1 MTRYD
6 ALTELLD
13 ERYSCRQFLP
23 KQVSREVLEQLLS
36 AARRTPSWSNTQ
48 SWQIIVTEGDATRKF
63 SDALVEH
70 VASGVPQP
78 DFPFPANYNAVHR
91 ARRRECGGALYESI
105 GVVKSDTEATTRQF
119 IRNYELFDAPHA
131 AIITTDADL
140 GVYGAVDCGLFLQT
154 FLLAAQSLGLA
165 AIAQA
170 ALAAYSP
177 FLHEWFDIPD
187 TRKVVA
193 GISFG
198 YPDETHPINGF
209 RTSRAPLDEIVRFV
223 SD

>member
-1 MTRYD
+1 MTEFD
-6 ALTELLD
+6 SLMTVLD

-23 KQVSREVLEQLLS
+23 KQVSREVLEHLL
-36 AARRTPSWSNTQ
+36 AAAQRTPSWSNTQ
-48 SWQIIVTEGDATRKF
+48 SWQIIVTEGDATRRF
-63 SDALVEH
+63 SEALVKH
-70 VASGVPQP
+70 VASSVPQP
-78 DFPFPANYNAVHR
+78 DFPFPANYNALHR

-140 GVYGAVDCGLFLQT
+140 GVYGAVDCGLYLQT
-154 FLLAAQSLGLA
+154 FLLAAHSLGLG

-170 ALAAYSP
+170 ALAAYSS
-177 FLHEWFDIPD
+177 FVHEWFDIPD
-187 TRKVVA
+187 DRRVVA

-209 RTSRAPLDEIVRFV
+209 RTSRAPLGETVRFV
-223 SD
+223 S